1 MNAENKRKDIISQQ
15 RIFTKG
21 YRTNDPCRNPFI
33 SDQTQKIPSPA
44 AVKNPV
50 TPEANWFYLT
60 RDFSNLSVRN
70 DLTAVLRDRH
80 SCRIFT
86 EEPISAEQLSF
97 LLWATQGIKKIRTK
111 SNVRTVPSAGGRHE
125 FETYLILRNV
135 EGLKPGAYHYLPAE
149 HALEYLHEI
158 KDIER
163 VISDSL
169 FNQPWTGN
177 AAAIFYWAMIPYRAE
192 WRYSI
197 YAHRMA
203 LMDAGH
209 ICQNLYIASTGLSL
223 GCCAVA
229 SLEHEKCCEIFSLDG
244 EEEYVVYAA
253 PVGNI
258 RDVDKEEN
266 PMFYFECN

>member
-1 MNAENKRKDIISQQ
+1 MTEDFKRKEIISQK
-15 RIFTKG
+15 RDFTKG
-21 YRTNDPCRNPFI
+21 YRQNDPYRSPFV

-44 AVKNPV
+44 RVKESV
-50 TPEANWFYLT
+50 TDKNDWVYLT
-60 RDFSNLSVRN
+60 RDFSNLSIRN
-70 DLTAVLRDRH
+70 NLTDVFRDRH

-86 EEPISAEQLSF
+86 DEPITAEQLSF
-97 LLWATQGIKKIRTK
+97 LLWATQGVKKVRAK
-111 SNVRTVPSAGGRHE
+111 SGQTVRTVPSAGGRHE

-135 EGLKPGAYHYLPAE
+135 EGLRPGAYHYLPVE
-149 HALEYLHEI
+149 HAVEFLHEI
-158 KDIER
+158 EDAETRIA
-163 VISDSL
+163 DSL
-169 FNQPWTGN
+169 FHQTWCGK
-177 AAAIFYWAMIPYRAE
+177 AAAVFYWAMIPYRAE

-229 SLEHEKCCEIFSLDG
+229 SLEHEQCCEIFSLDG
-244 EEEYVVYAA
+244 VEEYIVYAA

-258 RDVDKEEN
+258 RDEDKKSE
-266 PMFYFECN
+266 PMFHFE